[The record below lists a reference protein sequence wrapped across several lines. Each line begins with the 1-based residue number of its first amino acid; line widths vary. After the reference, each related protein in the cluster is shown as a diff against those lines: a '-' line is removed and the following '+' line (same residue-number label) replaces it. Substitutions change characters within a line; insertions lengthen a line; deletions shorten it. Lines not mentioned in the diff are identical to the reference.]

1 MQFGVLGPLAVT
13 TDAGEAVVV
22 PGIKVRVLLADLLL
36 HRNRVVSADRLID
49 DLWGDDPPANPAGAL
64 QVRVSQLRK
73 ALNDAEPGARD
84 LVESRAPGYLLR
96 TDAVDADRFGALAG
110 SDDVA
115 DLTAALALW
124 RGEPFADM
132 ADGEFVRAEVER
144 LTQQRLAVHERLA
157 EARLARGEPDL
168 VAADLAG
175 LVARYPLRERLRALQ
190 LRALYAAGRPT
201 EALDSYAEL
210 RDRLAEELGLDPG
223 PELVTIHRQILGHDA
238 ALAPAAGP
246 EALAPAAGPGA
257 LAPAAGPGAG
267 PGALA
272 PEAGPEAT
280 VPTRKAPEVKPP
292 AALIRNALPAR
303 LDELVG
309 RAEALAELRPLLARQ
324 RLVTLVGPGG
334 VGKTRLATEAVRDLN
349 PADVVFV
356 ELAPV
361 PAGGDIAER
370 VLAALGVR
378 EAAGAGL
385 SADDRLLAALGPR
398 AVTVVLDNC
407 EHVIAPAA
415 ALTGRL
421 LRDAP
426 GVRVLATSR
435 EPLGI
440 GGECVWD
447 VPPLSLPDDERDLDA
462 VRRSAAARLF
472 TARAAAQ
479 QRTFRLDERT
489 APEVARLCRRLDG
502 LPLALELAA
511 TRVRAL
517 GLHGVVERLDD
528 RFALL
533 ATQQRDVPER
543 QRTLTAVITWS
554 WDLLDAEE
562 RRVLARLSVF
572 ADGCTPEA
580 AEEVCGTDLDVLA
593 RLVDR
598 SLIVVDDG
606 PRYRLLESVAAFAAD
621 RLRDGD
627 EVRNRQAGER
637 VGDGVRN
644 RQAGERVGDGD
655 EVRNRQAGERLGDG
669 DEIRDRHAAYYTALA
684 ERADPHLRGPEQ
696 QRWLAVLDAE
706 SANLG
711 RALDRTA
718 GDPRLPTA
726 LGWYWFLRGRLTEAR
741 RAFGPVA
748 AGPWKLGFALLLGAP
763 VVARDVRAALAGAP
777 GVARW
782 FVANAVFD
790 RGDLALADEVL
801 PADEHDPWVADEHD
815 PWVEAATSVTRATF
829 AHAAGDLDA
838 LEHYGTR
845 AAALFAGLGDR
856 WGRLQA
862 TDWVGG
868 LAEMRGEHERAA
880 ALHREGLRWAEEL
893 ALWPEVASKLS
904 WLAWLAVQT
913 RDYGTAREFGERAL
927 ARASEQGNPAAVVFA
942 ELGLGIGARR
952 AGRLDEAETHLGRL
966 ADQGRGEPQPALYLP
981 MVLVELGYAAEQ
993 RGDPDEARALHLE
1006 ALDAADAMG
1015 APRDAIIA
1023 VEGLAAVTAADEDA
1037 ARLLGAAAKS
1047 RETYGVAAAPA
1058 ERDEIERVTQR
1069 LLAALGAERFKALH
1083 AEGGEADVMLARER
1097 RSR

>member
-73 ALNDAEPGARD
+73 ALNDAEPGARG

-96 TDAVDADRFGALAG
+96 TDAVDADRFGVLAG

-124 RGEPFADM
+124 RGEPYADM
-132 ADGEFVRAEVER
+132 ADEEFVRAEVER
-144 LTQQRLAVHERLA
+144 LAQQRLAVHERLA
-157 EARLARGEPDL
+157 EARLVRGEPDL

-175 LVARYPLRERLRALQ
+175 LVARHPLRERLRALQ
-190 LRALYAAGRPT
+190 LRALYAAGRPA

-238 ALAPAAGP
+238 ALAPASGRDAADPTGKAGMAP
-246 EALAPAAGPGA
+246 EAKLPAASGPDAADPTGKAGKAPAPAAS
-257 LAPAAGPGAG
+257 
-267 PGALA
+267 
-272 PEAGPEAT
+272 PEAT
-280 VPTRKAPEVKPP
+280 GPTGKAGKGPEVKPP

-334 VGKTRLATEAVRDLN
+334 VGKTRLATEAVRGLD
-349 PADVVFV
+349 PDDVVFV

-370 VLAALGVR
+370 VLAALGVL
-378 EAAGAGL
+378 EAAGAEL

-415 ALTGRL
+415 ALAGRL
-421 LRDAP
+421 LRGAP
-426 GVRVLATSR
+426 GVRVFATSR

-447 VPPLSLPDDERDLDA
+447 VPPLTLPENEHDLDA

-472 TARAAAQ
+472 AARAAAQ

-517 GLHGVVERLDD
+517 GLHGVVERLDN

-543 QRTLTAVITWS
+543 QRTLAAVIAWS

-580 AEEVCGTDLDVLA
+580 AEQVCGTDLDLLA

-598 SLIVVDDG
+598 SLVVVDEG

-621 RLRDGD
+621 RLAADRF
-627 EVRNRQAGER
+627 
-637 VGDGVRN
+637 GDGSG
-644 RQAGERVGDGD
+644 AAGDGGKGAGGAGGKGAGGDSD
-655 EVRNRQAGERLGDG
+655 EGDG
-669 DEIRDRHAAYYTALA
+669 EGGEIRDRHAAYYTALA

-696 QRWLAVLDAE
+696 QHWLAVLDAE

-711 RALDRTA
+711 RALERTG
-718 GDPRLPTA
+718 GDPRLPAA
-726 LGWYWFLRGRLTEAR
+726 LSWYWFLRGRLTEAR

-748 AGPWKLGFALLLGAP
+748 GGPWKLGFALLLGAP
-763 VVARDVRAALAGAP
+763 VVARDVRAALDGAP

-782 FVANAVFD
+782 FVANAVFE

-801 PADEHDPWVADEHD
+801 PVGGDD

-829 AHAAGDLDA
+829 AHAAGDLDS

-845 AAALFAGLGDR
+845 AAALFAELGDR

-862 TDWVGG
+862 TNWVGG
-868 LAEMRGEHERAA
+868 LADMRGEHERAA

-913 RDYGTAREFGERAL
+913 RDYATARELGERAL
-927 ARASEQGNPAAVVFA
+927 ARAREQGNPAAVVFA
-942 ELGLGIGARR
+942 ELGLGIAARR
-952 AGRLDEAETHLGRL
+952 AGRLDEADVHLGRL

-993 RGDPDEARALHLE
+993 RGEPDEARALHLE

-1015 APRDAIIA
+1015 APRDAIVA

-1047 RETYGVAAAPA
+1047 RETHGVAAAPA

-1069 LLAALGAERFKALH
+1069 LLATLGAQRFKALH

>member
-22 PGIKVRVLLADLLL
+22 PGTKVRVLLADLLL
-36 HRNRVVSADRLID
+36 HRNHVVSADRLID

-96 TDAVDADRFGALAG
+96 TGAVDADRFGALAG

-132 ADGEFVRAEVER
+132 ADEEFVRAEVER

-175 LVARYPLRERLRALQ
+175 LVARHPLRERLRALQ

-210 RDRLAEELGLDPG
+210 RERLAEELGLDPG

-246 EALAPAAGPGA
+246 EALALAAGPEA
-257 LAPAAGPGAG
+257 LAPAAGPE
-267 PGALA
+267 ALA
-272 PEAGPEAT
+272 PAAGAEAT
-280 VPTRKAPEVKPP
+280 VPTGKAPDVKPP

-361 PAGGDIAER
+361 PAGGDVAER

-378 EAAGAGL
+378 EAAGAEL
-385 SADDRLLAALGPR
+385 RADDRLLAALGPR

-415 ALTGRL
+415 ALAGRL

-440 GGECVWD
+440 GGERVWD
-447 VPPLSLPDDERDLDA
+447 VPPLTLPDDERDLDA

-598 SLIVVDDG
+598 SLVVVDDG

-627 EVRNRQAGER
+627 KVRN
-637 VGDGVRN
+637 
-644 RQAGERVGDGD
+644 DGD
-655 EVRNRQAGERLGDG
+655 EVRDRQAVDRVGGGDEVRDRQAVGDEVRNKQAVERLGDG

-696 QRWLAVLDAE
+696 QHWLAVLDAE

-711 RALDRTA
+711 RALERTA

-777 GVARW
+777 GLARW

-801 PADEHDPWVADEHD
+801 PADGHD

-952 AGRLDEAETHLGRL
+952 AGRLDEAEAHLGRL

-1047 RETYGVAAAPA
+1047 RETYGVTAAPA

-1083 AEGGEADVMLARER
+1083 AEGGEADVTLARER